1 MSRRLAFV
9 GLLAAIGT
17 ASAAG
22 AVQQV
27 PYLHPVVSSRGH
39 VSVTFSVGELVP
51 GLIVVG
57 TGVRQDV
64 SGTRRISHVVLSER
78 VTTQADP
85 ATGLVAWR
93 TRKALPAGAY
103 RVQVSALITDGATS
117 CFPRGTDCSQRWS
130 NVRRAVVR

>member
-1 MSRRLAFV
+1 MSRRRALV
-9 GLLAAIGT
+9 WLLAAIAP

-27 PYLHPVVSSRGH
+27 PQLRTVVASRGH
-39 VSVTFSVGELVP
+39 VSATFTVGELAP

-57 TGVRQDV
+57 TGARQGI
-64 SGTRRISHVVLSER
+64 SGARLVSHVILRER
-78 VTTQADP
+78 VTAKPDP
-85 ATGLVAWR
+85 HTGLVVWR

-103 RVQVSALITDGATS
+103 RVQVSALITEGMTS

-130 NVRRAVVR
+130 NVRRLVVR